1 MSNKKTKGY
10 AKLSKSVIGFDDI
23 VGHEQVKGRLNRIIH
38 MVKNPQLLERFDT
51 PVPKGLLLYGPV
63 SVGKSMLAKAFAKAS
78 DLQYIEVSG
87 SKLFDLEYMKEV
99 YQIAAQK
106 APCIV
111 ILEDIDIKGI
121 VQGMVTN
128 VAFSDIAK
136 ILESTHEMVFTIAT
150 AEVLDDVD
158 PVLTAPQKFDF
169 LVEVSEL
176 DKDARRFFIEKIL
189 AKPHDETID
198 IERIIRYI
206 TGMSAM
212 DLERLGRM
220 AALDVIEQGKEV
232 ITEEILIEQINI
244 IKYGHKVEKQMVKT
258 LEEELKMT
266 AYHEAAHAVISSI
279 LLPHVK
285 IEQVTIAPRSKML
298 GFVSYDAE
306 DRLSNV
312 TKEELFFDVCVLLSG
327 RVAKVK
333 KMGDHAMDSGAV
345 NDLSQA
351 SLQVYAAISTIGMDR
366 ELGYINLDAVS
377 RLDNYFLEQQVEK
390 RFLHWID
397 VAKTYTEKLVETHW
411 EKIETLAL
419 RLIEKEIVESGE
431 LTTIIGKEKFDNHI
445 PDNL

>member
-1 MSNKKTKGY
+1 MSNKKTKEL
-10 AKLSKSVIGFDDI
+10 AKLTKSHISFNDI
-23 VGHEQVKGRLNRIIH
+23 VGHEQVKKRLKSIIRIL
-38 MVKNPQLLERFDT
+38 KNPQMVERFNT

-63 SVGKSMLAKAFAKAS
+63 SVGKSMLAKAFASEAE
-78 DLQYIEVSG
+78 LAYIEVSG

-99 YQIAAQK
+99 YHVAAK
-106 APCIV
+106 NAPSIV
-111 ILEDIDIKGI
+111 ILEDIDVKGI
-121 VQGMVTN
+121 VQGTITN
-128 VAFSDIAK
+128 VAFGDIAK
-136 ILESTHEMVFTIAT
+136 LLESVKQMVFTIAT
-150 AEVLDDVD
+150 AELLDEVD

-176 DKDARRFFIEKIL
+176 DKDARRFFIKKIL
-189 AKPHDETID
+189 EKPHDEKID

-244 IKYGHKVEKQMVKT
+244 IKYGHKIEKQMVKT

-279 LLPHVK
+279 LLPHIK

-306 DRLSNV
+306 DQLSNV
-312 TKEELFFDVCVLLSG
+312 TKEDLFFDVCVLLSG
-327 RVAKVK
+327 RVSKVK
-333 KMGDHAMDSGAV
+333 KMGSGAMDSGAV

-351 SLQVYAAISTIGMDR
+351 SLQVYAAIATIGMDK
-366 ELGYINLDAVS
+366 ELGYINLDAVG
-377 RLDNYFLEQQVEK
+377 RLDNYFLEQSIEK
-390 RFLHWID
+390 RFLHWMD
-397 VAKTYTEKLVETHW
+397 VAKQYTENLVDTYW
-411 EKIETLAL
+411 NKIETLAL
-419 RLIEKEIVESGE
+419 RLIEKEIVESQE
-431 LTTIIGKEKFDNHI
+431 LAEIIGNEHFDHKI
-445 PDNL
+445 PESL